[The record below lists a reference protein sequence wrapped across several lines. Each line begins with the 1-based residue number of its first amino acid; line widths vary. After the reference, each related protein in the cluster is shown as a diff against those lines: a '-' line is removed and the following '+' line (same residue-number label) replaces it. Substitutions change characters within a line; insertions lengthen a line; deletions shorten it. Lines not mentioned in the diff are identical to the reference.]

1 MIEPTQP
8 IQELQEIQEIET
20 LKKKLMEQERIASL
34 GLLLAGIA
42 HEIKNPLNFINN
54 FSEINVQLLED
65 LKKEIQDKYPQD
77 ENKEAIANWNEI
89 IDDIEQNNIKIH
101 EHGKRAENTV
111 KTMLMQARQQEVAKE
126 PTDINQLLEE
136 YMNLAYHGIR
146 SQDVSFNLSIKK
158 NLDSSVGKIMVSPQ
172 SLGQV
177 FLNIINNGCY
187 ALHDKKNKNKENNG
201 YQPTMELTTKND
213 PDKKQVVIKIRDN
226 GNGLSEEIKQNLFK
240 PFHTTKPLGI
250 GTGLGLYISHDIII
264 NQHHGSITVNSQPGE
279 FTEFTIILPI

>member
-1 MIEPTQP
+1 M
-8 IQELQEIQEIET
+8 
-20 LKKKLMEQERIASL
+20 
-34 GLLLAGIA
+34 
-42 HEIKNPLNFINN
+42 
-54 FSEINVQLLED
+54 
-65 LKKEIQDKYPQD
+65 
-77 ENKEAIANWNEI
+77 
-89 IDDIEQNNIKIH
+89 
-101 EHGKRAENTV
+101 
-111 KTMLMQARQQEVAKE
+111 
-126 PTDINQLLEE
+126 
-136 YMNLAYHGIR
+136 
-146 SQDVSFNLSIKK
+146 
-158 NLDSSVGKIMVSPQ
+158 SPQ